1 MTANNYEDT
10 ATLLR
15 KRMFCGKEL
24 SSIARFVE
32 DIDVSI
38 LDQKHVLPNVGMVN
52 VRGIWFP
59 QGYEE
64 AG

>member
-1 MTANNYEDT
+1 
-10 ATLLR
+10 
-15 KRMFCGKEL
+15 
-24 SSIARFVE
+24 
-32 DIDVSI
+32 VSI